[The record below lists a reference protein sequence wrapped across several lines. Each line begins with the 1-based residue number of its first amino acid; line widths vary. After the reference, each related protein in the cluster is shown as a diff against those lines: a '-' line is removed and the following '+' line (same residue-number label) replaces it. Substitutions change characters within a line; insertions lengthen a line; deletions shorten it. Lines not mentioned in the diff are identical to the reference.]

1 MTVAHDATKLGRRR
15 LLKGI
20 AGLPLATILADPE
33 LARAAASTTQMVVL
47 TTRGAGRGV
56 RGALAQPDT
65 MPAPVIILVHEWWG
79 LNDQIKAVAVDFAN
93 QGYLALALDLMGGQV
108 AATPDEAGTLA
119 KGVDPAAAA
128 DTVTTWVDWA
138 WRSPDGNGKVGIVG
152 WCFGGGWALMG
163 STLAPVDATVVYYG
177 KCDLPAE
184 LLARLKGPVLGHFG
198 EQDPRMN
205 HEMVGKFE
213 AAMKQDGKAE
223 TVYWYDAPHAFAN
236 PTGANYHK
244 AETQL
249 AWSRTLDF
257 FAKNLKG

>member
-1 MTVAHDATKLGRRR
+1 MTVLFDRRR
-15 LLKGI
+15 LLQSI

-33 LARAAASTTQMVVL
+33 LARAAAAATEPVTITTP
-47 TTRGAGRGV
+47 GGRSV
-56 RGALAQPDT
+56 MGALAKPAT
-65 MPAPVIILVHEWWG
+65 LPAPVIILVHEWWG
-79 LNDQIKAVAVDFAN
+79 LNDQIKAVAADFAG
-93 QGYLALALDLMGGQV
+93 QGYAALALDLMDGKV
-108 AATPDEAGTLA
+108 AKTPDEAGQLVQSVA
-119 KGVDPAAAA
+119 PAAAS
-128 DTVTTWVDWA
+128 DTMVAWIDWG
-138 WRSPDGNGKVGIVG
+138 RKTKDGDGKLGVIG
-152 WCFGGGWALMG
+152 WCFGGGWALNG

-184 LLARLKGPVLGHFG
+184 QLAKLKGPVLGHFG

-249 AWSRTLDF
+249 AWSRTLAFLD
-257 FAKNLKG
+257 KNLKA